1 MKTILVPTDFSKN
14 AFNAVKYA
22 FAYAEKTKSKIILF
36 HSYENPTGEL
46 VIPFTTVVHIGKQE
60 AKEGAELKMKK
71 LMATLSK
78 TFPNSKPKWETQPGM
93 AYDNII
99 DYVKKNKIDLI
110 IMGTTGQGAVMRALV
125 GSTTSKVITDTA
137 CTIIAVPPKAKFK
150 DIHKIAVATDLE
162 TVHSFA
168 ETELISFAKQHHT
181 EITFVYIQDLATYN
195 TDELL
200 KKIVD
205 KTKKHLNYK
214 KISTYVYSDSNV
226 MDGLN
231 QFIKKQ
237 KPDILSMISHGTKF
251 PETIWKTSWTNEMA
265 NHATIP
271 LLILHTHNLNVIKK
285 ATKKKADKLVSLA

>member
-22 FAYAEKTKSKIILF
+22 CAYAEKTKSKIILF

-60 AKEGAELKMKK
+60 AKEGADLKMKK
-71 LMATLSK
+71 LIATLSK

-99 DYVKKNKIDLI
+99 DYVKKNKVDLI
-110 IMGTTGQGAVMRALV
+110 IMGTTGQGAVMRVLV

-214 KISTYVYSDSNV
+214 KI
-226 MDGLN
+226 
-231 QFIKKQ
+231 F
-237 KPDILSMISHGTKF
+237 
-251 PETIWKTSWTNEMA
+251 
-265 NHATIP
+265 
-271 LLILHTHNLNVIKK
+271 
-285 ATKKKADKLVSLA
+285 